1 MSAADEADR
10 WFSQA
15 DADLAAAR
23 DNAEDHPHVACFLA
37 QQAAETAL
45 KGAQLRQSGVTS
57 RTHSLSQL
65 NTMLRGLGCSLDA
78 VSRQGI
84 RNLER
89 MYTETRYP
97 DVLPDATPAE
107 YFTTEDAREAI
118 QQAEA
123 IVTIAREL
131 RQPEQKGTEAHQTQ
145 KVVRKEK
152 PGNDPDLGRGR

>member
-10 WFSQA
+10 WFQKPSA
-15 DADLAAAR
+15 GLAAAR

-37 QQAAETAL
+37 QQAAKAAL
-45 KGAQLRQSGVTS
+45 KGAQLRHSGGTS

-65 NTMLRGLGCSLDA
+65 NTMLRDLGLSLDE
-78 VSRQGI
+78 VSRQAI

-97 DVLPDATPAE
+97 DVLPDAIPAQ

-118 QQAEA
+118 QQAES
-123 IVTIAREL
+123 IVNVARAL
-131 RQPEQKGTEAHQTQ
+131 RLESQRETDADQKQE
-145 KVVRKEK
+145 VVRKHK
-152 PGNDPDLGRGR
+152 PENDLDLGRGR